1 MKSNKGFSLVELI
14 VVIAIMAIVAGV
26 AIPVYTTYLDKTNKA
41 ADEQLFADIMDV
53 LTYALVADTEG
64 TLGNGLVVVLGENGV
79 DTAKTDANAVA
90 ILTQAKLHETG
101 LQYDEWDS
109 TEISAEIAEVIAN
122 SSYFT
127 DGSGNANFDNA
138 TDILQNVQDLAN
150 AYEQV
155 MGENG
160 NQVVFDVADKIGSID
175 EQEIIDIW
183 KVQDFTD
190 VGHIVEKYVPAGITD
205 GVTNLALHYA
215 NAKALVSHVVT
226 NCDVQASTR
235 ATAFVEAF
243 ENMTREFAGITDTAG
258 AGAATQVAN
267 AMQEATGTMLNQ
279 VGQAEFGDSADQAF
293 NATVMAYLSNTAA
306 RTRDAKA
313 FISTLNIATEYADD
327 FDVNTENLFTTSEV
341 KGYVKDQLASMN
353 VLQSMAGITGS
364 EGTVVIVATKGTD
377 GKVTFAQYK

>member
-1 MKSNKGFSLVELI
+1 MKTNKGFSLVELI
-14 VVIAIMAIVAGV
+14 VVIAIMAIIAGV
-26 AIPVYTTYLDKTNKA
+26 AIPVYTTYIDKTNKA
-41 ADEQLFADIMDV
+41 ADEQLFADIQDA
-53 LTYALVADTEG
+53 LAYALVADTEG

-109 TEISAEIAEVIAN
+109 TEISADIAAAIAN

-127 DGSGNANFDNA
+127 DGSGNASFENA
-138 TDILQNVQDLAN
+138 EDILQNVQDLAN

-160 NQVVFDVADKIGSID
+160 NQVVFDVADKIGSIE
-175 EQEIIDIW
+175 EQGIINVWVAQQFVGDTVVSIMRNY
-183 KVQDFTD
+183 KD
-190 VGHIVEKYVPAGITD
+190 VGITD
-205 GVTNLALHYA
+205 AVTNVALHYA
-215 NAKALVSHVVT
+215 NAKALVSHVIT
-226 NCDVQASTR
+226 NCDVEASAK

-243 ENMTREFAGITDTAG
+243 DAMTQQFAGITETD
-258 AGAATQVAN
+258 GAASQVAETIQT
-267 AMQEATGTMLNQ
+267 AMTEMLNH
-279 VGQAEFGDSADQAF
+279 VNEAASGEPEDVEFRTKVLS
-293 NATVMAYLSNTAA
+293 YLGNPAA
-306 RTRDAKA
+306 RTQDAKA

-327 FDVNTENLFTTSEV
+327 FDVNTEDLFTTSEV

-377 GKVTFAQYK
+377 GRVTFAQYK